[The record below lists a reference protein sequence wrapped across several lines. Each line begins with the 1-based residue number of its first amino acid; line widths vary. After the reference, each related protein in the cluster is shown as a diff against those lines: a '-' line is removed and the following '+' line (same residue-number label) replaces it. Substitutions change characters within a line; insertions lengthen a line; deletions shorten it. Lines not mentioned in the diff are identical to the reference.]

1 MGMAHVVVCLN
12 IFFIASCAL
21 TISLFCL
28 SPLTFD
34 LKEPPR
40 RSHWQAMVCV
50 AYGQCPI
57 SSIDLGEIHSLQHS
71 PLDPCSLQAHRHQQA
86 ASNPQLDQIPEQVIP
101 SALIPNQGWGLLW

>member
-1 MGMAHVVVCLN
+1 MANNTLDKAMKPFPILGNVLNCLLKMGMAHVVVCLN

-50 AYGQCPI
+50 AYGQP
-57 SSIDLGEIHSLQHS
+57 EVR
-71 PLDPCSLQAHRHQQA
+71 PLSKLKSYQK
-86 ASNPQLDQIPEQVIP
+86 
-101 SALIPNQGWGLLW
+101 